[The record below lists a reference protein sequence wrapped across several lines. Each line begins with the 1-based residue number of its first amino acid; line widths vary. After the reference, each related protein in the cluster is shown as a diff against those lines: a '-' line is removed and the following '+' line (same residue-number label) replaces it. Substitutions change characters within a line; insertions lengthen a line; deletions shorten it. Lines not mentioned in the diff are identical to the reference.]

1 MKQNVQ
7 MKSNQMSTI
16 KHTCKNIGWQG
27 VVKNGE
33 IAGTSGKNL
42 QLEAIKIN
50 LSDAA
55 LAGNIEYS
63 THIQNIGWQAYK
75 ANGALSGTTGKIYN

>member
-16 KHTCKNIGWQG
+16 KHTCKILVGK

>member
-1 MKQNVQ
+1 MQ
-7 MKSNQMSTI
+7 
-16 KHTCKNIGWQG
+16 NIGWQG

-63 THIQNIGWQAYK
+63 THPKYRMAS
-75 ANGALSGTTGKIYN
+75 L